1 MTKTVVHGKVKW
13 IKSISKKEWIA
24 DMKKII
30 KKSMAVLA
38 AVILMTGL
46 AACDDMKLREAKP
59 VTQGVL
65 RVGMNLDIPSMC
77 YLSEETSN
85 PEGFEVEVAQ
95 KLADKL
101 NLELEIVDTSEKNL
115 LKSLDADLY
124 DCVISAVG
132 ISDWNDTHYE
142 HTTPYADI
150 SSVSDRT
157 GITSKYTKIAV
168 FTKKYN
174 LMKDELE
181 AKLQMMR
188 NDGSLKELSE
198 KYFEKDIIIS
208 E

>member
-1 MTKTVVHGKVKW
+1 
-13 IKSISKKEWIA
+13 
-24 DMKKII
+24 
-30 KKSMAVLA
+30 MAVLA

-46 AACDDMKLREAKP
+46 ASCDDMKLREAKP

-181 AKLQMMR
+181 EKLQMMR

>member
-24 DMKKII
+24 DMKIV

>member
-24 DMKKII
+24 DMKII

-46 AACDDMKLREAKP
+46 ASCDDMKLREAKP

>member
-13 IKSISKKEWIA
+13 TKSISKKKWIE
-24 DMKKII
+24 DMKIV
-30 KKSMAVLA
+30 KKSMAVLVA
-38 AVILMTGL
+38 IILMTGL

-101 NLELEIVDTSEKNL
+101 NLELEIADTSEENL

-150 SSVSDRT
+150 SSVSEQT
-157 GITSKYTKIAV
+157 GIASKYTKIAV

-188 NDGSLKELSE
+188 NDGSLKALSE
-198 KYFEKDIIIS
+198 KYFEKDITIS

>member
-24 DMKKII
+24 DMKIV

-157 GITSKYTKIAV
+157 GITSKYTTIAV

>member
-24 DMKKII
+24 DMKIV

-174 LMKDELE
+174 LMKNELE

>member
-24 DMKKII
+24 DMKII

-38 AVILMTGL
+38 AVILMIGL

-188 NDGSLKELSE
+188 NDGSLKELSD

>member
-1 MTKTVVHGKVKW
+1 MTKTVVHGKVKR

-24 DMKKII
+24 DMKII

-38 AVILMTGL
+38 AVILMIGL

>member
-24 DMKKII
+24 DMKII

-150 SSVSDRT
+150 SSVSDST

>member
-13 IKSISKKEWIA
+13 TKSISKKEWIA
-24 DMKKII
+24 DMKIV
-30 KKSMAVLA
+30 KKSMAVLVV
-38 AVILMTGL
+38 VILMTGL

-101 NLELEIVDTSEKNL
+101 NLELEIVDTSEENL

-132 ISDWNDTHYE
+132 ILDWNDTHYE

-188 NDGSLKELSE
+188 NDGSLKELSD

>member
-24 DMKKII
+24 DMKII

-46 AACDDMKLREAKP
+46 ASCDDMKLREAKP

-101 NLELEIVDTSEKNL
+101 NMELEIVDTSEKNL

>member
-24 DMKKII
+24 DMKIV
-30 KKSMAVLA
+30 KKSMAVLVV
-38 AVILMTGL
+38 VILMTGL

-101 NLELEIVDTSEKNL
+101 NLELEIVDTSEENL

-188 NDGSLKELSE
+188 NDGSLKEFSE

>member
-24 DMKKII
+24 DMKII

-38 AVILMTGL
+38 AVILMIGL

-188 NDGSLKELSE
+188 NDGSLKEFSE

>member
-24 DMKKII
+24 DMKIV

-101 NLELEIVDTSEKNL
+101 NLELEIVDTSEENL

>member
-24 DMKKII
+24 DMKII

-38 AVILMTGL
+38 TVILMTGL

>member
-24 DMKKII
+24 DMKII

-77 YLSEETSN
+77 YLSEATSN
-85 PEGFEVEVAQ
+85 PEGFEVEIAQ

-132 ISDWNDTHYE
+132 ISDWNDIHYE

-188 NDGSLKELSE
+188 NDGSLKELSD

>member
-24 DMKKII
+24 DMKIV

-101 NLELEIVDTSEKNL
+101 NLELEIVDTPEKNL

>member
-24 DMKKII
+24 DMKIV

-46 AACDDMKLREAKP
+46 ASCDDMKLREAKP

>member
-24 DMKKII
+24 DMKII

-85 PEGFEVEVAQ
+85 PEGFEAEVAQ

>member
-24 DMKKII
+24 DMKII

-38 AVILMTGL
+38 AVILMTVL

-188 NDGSLKELSE
+188 NDGSLKEFSE

>member
-1 MTKTVVHGKVKW
+1 MTKTVVHVKVKW

-24 DMKKII
+24 DMKII

-38 AVILMTGL
+38 AVILMIGL

>member
-24 DMKKII
+24 DMKIV

-38 AVILMTGL
+38 TVILMTGL

>member
-13 IKSISKKEWIA
+13 TKSISKKEWIA
-24 DMKKII
+24 DMKIV
-30 KKSMAVLA
+30 KKSMAVLVV
-38 AVILMTGL
+38 VILMTGL

-188 NDGSLKELSE
+188 NDGSLKEFSE

>member
-13 IKSISKKEWIA
+13 TKSISKKEWIA
-24 DMKKII
+24 DMKIV
-30 KKSMAVLA
+30 KKSMAVLVV
-38 AVILMTGL
+38 VILMTGL

-101 NLELEIVDTSEKNL
+101 NLELEIVDTSEENL

-188 NDGSLKELSE
+188 NDGSLKEFSD

>member
-24 DMKKII
+24 DMKII

-38 AVILMTGL
+38 AVILMIGL

>member
-24 DMKKII
+24 DMKII

-181 AKLQMMR
+181 AKLQTMR

>member
-13 IKSISKKEWIA
+13 IKSISEKEWIA
-24 DMKKII
+24 DMKII

>member
-24 DMKKII
+24 DMKII

-38 AVILMTGL
+38 AVILMIGL

-132 ISDWNDTHYE
+132 ISDWNDIHYE

>member
-24 DMKKII
+24 DMKII

-38 AVILMTGL
+38 AVILMIGL

-101 NLELEIVDTSEKNL
+101 NLELEIVDTSEENL